1 MVTQRFNVGWLN
13 EEPNGH
19 FFGLTKLIQELE
31 GRVTKKHG
39 FPPPKMKMLEIGSY
53 MGESTMLF
61 ASSNLFSETK

>member
-31 GRVTKKHG
+31 DVLQKNMVSHHLK
-39 FPPPKMKMLEIGSY
+39 
-53 MGESTMLF
+53 
-61 ASSNLFSETK
+61 